1 MKKKIFATVLPILAG
16 ITLVGTGFS
25 VWYFTSNN
33 TTADLSVDVDMAG
46 YVSVGSLTP
55 TSTATKLYLDSTK
68 TGDNGQNGINLMS
81 SDSDYVSGND
91 INLTFTA
98 TTEDSGTF
106 SGNATVTLTLTVD
119 NDVDSYIAFGL
130 EGETFPSTPNAEE
143 STTTYTYTT
152 DSIAVNDAT
161 VRIDMPAFTFAYESG
176 KEPTNVDSYNT
187 LAGVI
192 TDSTITIEY
201 ELTWAN

>member
-25 VWYFTSNN
+25 VWYFTSTK
-33 TTADLSVDVDMAG
+33 TTAELSVDVDMAG

-55 TSTATKLYLDSTK
+55 TPTATKLYLDSTT
-68 TGDNGQNGINLMS
+68 TGDNGHNGINLMS

-98 TTEDSGTF
+98 TTEDSGTI

-119 NDVDSYIAFGL
+119 NAVDNYIAFGL
-130 EGETFPSTPNAEE
+130 EGETFTPNAGD
-143 STTTYTYTT
+143 SKTTYTYTT
-152 DSIAVNDAT
+152 DSIAVNGAT
-161 VRIDMPAFTFAYESG
+161 VSIDMPAFTFAYESG

-192 TDSTITIEY
+192 TDSTTITIKY
-201 ELTWAN
+201 ELNWAN

>member
-25 VWYFTSNN
+25 VWYFTSDE
-33 TTADLSVDVDMAG
+33 TASNLSVDVDMAG

-55 TSTATKLYLDSTK
+55 TPTATKLYLDSTT
-68 TGDNGQNGINLMS
+68 TGDNGQDGINLMS
-81 SDSDYVSGND
+81 SDSDYVTGND
-91 INLTFTA
+91 INLKFTA

-130 EGETFPSTPNAEE
+130 EGETFTPNVGE

-152 DSIAVNDAT
+152 DSIAVDGAT
-161 VRIDMPAFTFAYESG
+161 VNIDMPAFTFAYDSG
-176 KEPTNVDSYNT
+176 KEPTDVDSYNT
-187 LAGVI
+187 LARVI
-192 TDSTITIEY
+192 TDSTITIKY
-201 ELTWAN
+201 ELKWAN

>member
-1 MKKKIFATVLPILAG
+1 MKKKIFATVLPNLAG

-55 TSTATKLYLDSTK
+55 TPTATKLYLDSTE

-81 SDSDYVSGND
+81 SDFDYVSDND
-91 INLTFTA
+91 IDLTFTA
-98 TTEDSGTF
+98 TTEDSGTI
-106 SGNATVTLTLTVD
+106 SGNATVTLALTVD
-119 NDVDSYIAFGL
+119 NKVDSYIAFGL
-130 EGETFPSTPNAEE
+130 EGETFTPNAGD

-152 DSIAVNDAT
+152 DSITVNGAT
-161 VRIDMPAFTFAYESG
+161 VSIDMPAFTFAYESG

-187 LAGVI
+187 LARVI
-192 TDSTITIEY
+192 TDSTNITIKY
-201 ELTWAN
+201 ELNWAN

>member
-33 TTADLSVDVDMAG
+33 TTANLSVDVDMAG

-55 TSTATKLYLDSTK
+55 TPTATKLYLDSTK
-68 TGDNGQNGINLMS
+68 TGDNGHKGINLMS
-81 SDSDYVSGND
+81 SDSDYVSDND
-91 INLTFTA
+91 IDLTFTA
-98 TTEDSGTF
+98 TTEDSGTI

-119 NDVDSYIAFGL
+119 NKVDSYIAFGL
-130 EGETFPSTPNAEE
+130 EGETFTRNAGD

-152 DSIAVNDAT
+152 DSIAVNGAT
-161 VRIDMPAFTFAYESG
+161 VNIDMPAFTFAYESG
-176 KEPTNVDSYNT
+176 MEPTDVDSYNT
-187 LAGVI
+187 LARVI

-201 ELTWAN
+201 KLTWAN

>member
-33 TTADLSVDVDMAG
+33 TTAELSVDVDMAG

-55 TSTATKLYLDSTK
+55 TPTATKLYLDSTT
-68 TGDNGQNGINLMS
+68 TGDNGHKGINLMS
-81 SDSDYVSGND
+81 SDSNYVSGND

-98 TTEDSGTF
+98 TTEDSGTI

-119 NDVDSYIAFGL
+119 NDVDNYIVFGL
-130 EGETFPSTPNAEE
+130 EGETFTPNAGE
-143 STTTYTYTT
+143 SKTTYTYTT
-152 DSIAVNDAT
+152 DSIAVNGAT

-176 KEPTNVDSYNT
+176 MEPTDVDSYNT

-192 TDSTITIEY
+192 TDSIITIEY

>member
-16 ITLVGTGFS
+16 VTLVGTGFS
-25 VWYFTSNN
+25 VWYFTSTN
-33 TTADLSVDVDMAG
+33 TTADLEVHVDMAG

-55 TSTATKLYLDSTK
+55 TPSATKLYLDSTI
-68 TGDNGQNGINLMS
+68 TGDNGHNGINLMS
-81 SDSDYVSGND
+81 SDSDYVTGND
-91 INLTFTA
+91 ITLTFNA
-98 TTEDSGTF
+98 TTEDSGTI

-130 EGETFPSTPNAEE
+130 DGKIFKPNRGE

-152 DSIAVNDAT
+152 DLIAVNGAT
-161 VRIDMPAFTFAYESG
+161 VSIDMPAFTFDYEEG
-176 KEPTNVDSYNT
+176 KEPTDVNSYNA

-192 TDSTITIEY
+192 TDSTIFIEY

>member
-33 TTADLSVDVDMAG
+33 TADLSVDVDMAG

-55 TSTATKLYLDSTK
+55 TRTATKLYLDSTT

-98 TTEDSGTF
+98 TTEGSGTI

-119 NDVDSYIAFGL
+119 NDVDSYIVFGL
-130 EGETFPSTPNAEE
+130 EGEKFTPNDEDPT
-143 STTTYTYTT
+143 TTTYTYTT

-161 VRIDMPAFTFAYESG
+161 VSIDMPAFTFAYESG

-192 TDSTITIEY
+192 TDYIITIEY

>member
-25 VWYFTSNN
+25 VWYFTSDG
-33 TTADLSVDVDMAG
+33 TTSNLSVDVDMAG

-55 TSTATKLYLDSTK
+55 TPTATKLYLDSTT
-68 TGDNGQNGINLMS
+68 TGDNGHNGINLMS

-98 TTEDSGTF
+98 TTEDSGTI

-119 NDVDSYIAFGL
+119 NAVDNYIAFGL
-130 EGETFPSTPNAEE
+130 EGETFTPNAGD
-143 STTTYTYTT
+143 SKTTYTYTT
-152 DSIAVNDAT
+152 DSIAVNGAT
-161 VRIDMPAFTFAYESG
+161 VSIDMPAFAFAYESG

-192 TDSTITIEY
+192 TDSTTITIKY
-201 ELTWAN
+201 ELNWAN

>member
-16 ITLVGTGFS
+16 VTLVGTGFS
-25 VWYFTSNN
+25 VWYFTSTN
-33 TTADLSVDVDMAG
+33 TTAELSVDVDMAG

-55 TSTATKLYLDSTK
+55 TPSATKLYLDSTT
-68 TGDNGQNGINLMS
+68 TGDNGHNGINLMS
-81 SDSDYVSGND
+81 SDSDYVTGND
-91 INLTFTA
+91 INLTFNA
-98 TTEDSGTF
+98 TTETSGTI

-130 EGETFPSTPNAEE
+130 DGETFTPNAGD

-152 DSIAVNDAT
+152 DSIAVNGAT
-161 VRIDMPAFTFAYESG
+161 VRIDMPAFTFAYEEG
-176 KEPTNVDSYNT
+176 KEPTDVDSYNT

>member
-25 VWYFTSNN
+25 VWYFTSTN
-33 TTADLSVDVDMAG
+33 TTAELSVDVDMAG

-55 TSTATKLYLDSTK
+55 TPTATKLYLDSTT
-68 TGDNGQNGINLMS
+68 TGDNGHNGINLMS

-98 TTEDSGTF
+98 TTEDSGTI

-119 NDVDSYIAFGL
+119 NDVDNYIAFRL
-130 EGETFPSTPNAEE
+130 EGETFTPNAGE
-143 STTTYTYTT
+143 SKTTYTYTT

-161 VRIDMPAFTFAYESG
+161 VSIDMPAFTFAYESG

-192 TDSTITIEY
+192 NDSTITIEY

>member
-25 VWYFTSNN
+25 VWYFTSTN
-33 TTADLSVDVDMAG
+33 TTAELRVDVDMAG

-55 TSTATKLYLDSTK
+55 TPSATKLYLDSTT
-68 TGDNGQNGINLMS
+68 TGDNGHNGINLMS
-81 SDSDYVSGND
+81 SDSDYVTGND
-91 INLTFTA
+91 INLTFAA
-98 TTEDSGTF
+98 TTEDSGTI

-119 NDVDSYIAFGL
+119 NDVDSYIAFRLDGK
-130 EGETFPSTPNAEE
+130 TFDPNAGD

-152 DSIAVNDAT
+152 DPIAVNGAT
-161 VRIDMPAFTFAYESG
+161 VIIDMPAFTFAYEEG
-176 KEPTNVDSYNT
+176 KEPTDVNSYNT

-192 TDSTITIEY
+192 TDSTIIIKY
-201 ELTWAN
+201 ELNWAN

>member
-16 ITLVGTGFS
+16 VTLVGTGFS
-25 VWYFTSNN
+25 VWHFTSTN
-33 TTADLSVDVDMAG
+33 TTADLKVNVDMAG

-55 TSTATKLYLDSTK
+55 TPSATKLYLDSTT
-68 TGDNGQNGINLMS
+68 TGDNGHNGINLMS
-81 SDSDYVSGND
+81 SDSNYVTGND
-91 INLTFTA
+91 ITLTFTA
-98 TTEDSGTF
+98 TTEDSGTI

-130 EGETFPSTPNAEE
+130 DGKTFDPNPGD

-152 DSIAVNDAT
+152 DSIAVNGAE
-161 VRIDMPAFTFAYESG
+161 VNIDMPAFTFDYEEG
-176 KEPTNVDSYNT
+176 KEPTDVSTYKA

-192 TDSTITIEY
+192 TDSTITIKY

>member
-25 VWYFTSNN
+25 VWYFTSTK
-33 TTADLSVDVDMAG
+33 TTAELSVDVDMAG

-55 TSTATKLYLDSTK
+55 TPTATKLYLDSTT
-68 TGDNGQNGINLMS
+68 TGDNGHNGINLMS

-98 TTEDSGTF
+98 TTEDSGTI

-119 NDVDSYIAFGL
+119 NAVDNYIAFGL
-130 EGETFPSTPNAEE
+130 EGETFTPNAGD
-143 STTTYTYTT
+143 SKTTYTYTT
-152 DSIAVNDAT
+152 DSIAVNGAT
-161 VRIDMPAFTFAYESG
+161 VSIDMPAFAFAYESG

-192 TDSTITIEY
+192 TDSTITIKY
-201 ELTWAN
+201 ELNWAN

>member
-33 TTADLSVDVDMAG
+33 TTAELSVDVDMAG

-55 TSTATKLYLDSTK
+55 TPSATKLYLDSTT
-68 TGDNGQNGINLMS
+68 TGDNDHNGINLMS
-81 SDSDYVSGND
+81 SDSDYVTGND
-91 INLTFTA
+91 INLKFTA
-98 TTEDSGTF
+98 TTENENSGTI

-119 NDVDSYIAFGL
+119 NDVDNYIAFGL
-130 EGETFPSTPNAEE
+130 DGKTFDPNSGD

-152 DSIAVNDAT
+152 DSIAVNSAT
-161 VRIDMPAFTFAYESG
+161 VIIDMPAFTFDYEEG
-176 KEPTNVDSYNT
+176 KEPTDVNSYNI

-192 TDSTITIEY
+192 TDSTIIIKY
-201 ELTWAN
+201 ELNWAN

>member
-25 VWYFTSNN
+25 VWYFTSTN
-33 TTADLSVDVDMAG
+33 TTAELSVDVDMAG

-55 TSTATKLYLDSTK
+55 TPSAKKLYLDSTT
-68 TGDNGQNGINLMS
+68 TGDNGHNGINLMS

-91 INLTFTA
+91 ITLTFTA
-98 TTEDSGTF
+98 TTETSGTI

-119 NDVDSYIAFGL
+119 NGVDNYIVFGL
-130 EGETFPSTPNAEE
+130 EGETFTPNPGE

-152 DSIAVNDAT
+152 DLIAVNSAT
-161 VRIDMPAFTFAYESG
+161 VSIDMPAFTFAYEEG
-176 KEPTNVDSYNT
+176 KEPTDVNSYNT

-192 TDSTITIEY
+192 TDSTITIKY
-201 ELTWAN
+201 ELNWAN

>member
-25 VWYFTSNN
+25 VWYFTSDE
-33 TTADLSVDVDMAG
+33 TIAELSVDVDMAG

-55 TSTATKLYLDSTK
+55 TPTATKLYLDSTT
-68 TGDNGQNGINLMS
+68 TGDNGQDGINLMS
-81 SDSDYVSGND
+81 SDSNYVSGND

-119 NDVDSYIAFGL
+119 NAVDNYIAFGL
-130 EGETFPSTPNAEE
+130 EGETFTPNAGEPR
-143 STTTYTYTT
+143 TTYTYTT
-152 DSIAVNDAT
+152 DSIAVNDDT
-161 VRIDMPAFTFAYESG
+161 VSIDMPAFTFAYESG
-176 KEPTNVDSYNT
+176 KEPTDVRSYNT
-187 LAGVI
+187 LADVI
-192 TDSTITIEY
+192 TDSTTITIKY
-201 ELTWAN
+201 ELNWAD

>member
-25 VWYFTSNN
+25 VWYFTSTK
-33 TTADLSVDVDMAG
+33 TTAELSVDVDMAG

-55 TSTATKLYLDSTK
+55 TPTATKLYLDSTT
-68 TGDNGQNGINLMS
+68 TGDNGHNGINLMS

-98 TTEDSGTF
+98 TTEDSGTI

-119 NDVDSYIAFGL
+119 NAVDNYIAFGL
-130 EGETFPSTPNAEE
+130 EGETFTPNAGD
-143 STTTYTYTT
+143 SKTTYTYTT
-152 DSIAVNDAT
+152 DSIAVNGAT
-161 VRIDMPAFTFAYESG
+161 VSIDMPAFTFAYESG

-192 TDSTITIEY
+192 TDSTITIKY
-201 ELTWAN
+201 ELNWAN

>member
-25 VWYFTSNN
+25 VWYFTSTK
-33 TTADLSVDVDMAG
+33 TTAELSVDVDMAG

-55 TSTATKLYLDSTK
+55 TPTATKLYLDSTT
-68 TGDNGQNGINLMS
+68 TGDNGHNGINLMS
-81 SDSDYVSGND
+81 SDFDYVSGND

-98 TTEDSGTF
+98 TTEDSGTI

-119 NDVDSYIAFGL
+119 NAVDNYIAFGL
-130 EGETFPSTPNAEE
+130 EGETFTPNAGD
-143 STTTYTYTT
+143 SKTTYTYTT
-152 DSIAVNDAT
+152 DSIAVNGAT
-161 VRIDMPAFTFAYESG
+161 VSIDMPAFTFAYESG

-192 TDSTITIEY
+192 TDSTITIKY
-201 ELTWAN
+201 ELNWAN

>member
-25 VWYFTSNN
+25 VWYFTS
-33 TTADLSVDVDMAG
+33 TKTIAELSVAVDMAG

-55 TSTATKLYLDSTK
+55 TPTATKLYLDSTT
-68 TGDNGQNGINLMS
+68 TGDNGHNGINLMS

-91 INLTFTA
+91 INLTFAA
-98 TTEDSGTF
+98 TTEDSGTI

-119 NDVDSYIAFGL
+119 NDVDNYIAFGL
-130 EGETFPSTPNAEE
+130 EGETFTPNAGE

-152 DSIAVNDAT
+152 DSIAVNGDT
-161 VRIDMPAFTFAYESG
+161 VSIDMPAFTFAYESG

-192 TDSTITIEY
+192 TDSTTITIKY
-201 ELTWAN
+201 ELKWAN

>member
-1 MKKKIFATVLPILAG
+1 MKKNIFATVLPILAG

-25 VWYFTSNN
+25 VWYFTSTK
-33 TTADLSVDVDMAG
+33 TTAELSVDVDMAG

-55 TSTATKLYLDSTK
+55 TPTATKLYLDSTT
-68 TGDNGQNGINLMS
+68 TGDNGHNGINLMS

-98 TTEDSGTF
+98 TTEDSGTI

-119 NDVDSYIAFGL
+119 NAVDNYIAFGL
-130 EGETFPSTPNAEE
+130 EGETFTPNAGD
-143 STTTYTYTT
+143 SKTTYTYTT
-152 DSIAVNDAT
+152 DSIAVNGAT
-161 VRIDMPAFTFAYESG
+161 VSIDMPAFTFAYESG

-192 TDSTITIEY
+192 TDSTITIKY
-201 ELTWAN
+201 ELNWAN

>member
-25 VWYFTSNN
+25 VWYFTSDG
-33 TTADLSVDVDMAG
+33 TTSNLSVDVDMAG

-55 TSTATKLYLDSTK
+55 TPTATKLYLDSTT
-68 TGDNGQNGINLMS
+68 TGDNGHNGINLMS

-98 TTEDSGTF
+98 TTEDSGTI

-119 NDVDSYIAFGL
+119 NAVDNYIAFGL
-130 EGETFPSTPNAEE
+130 EGETFTPNAGD
-143 STTTYTYTT
+143 SKTTYTYTT
-152 DSIAVNDAT
+152 DSIAVNGAT
-161 VRIDMPAFTFAYESG
+161 VSIDMPAFTFAYESG

-192 TDSTITIEY
+192 TDSTTITIKY
-201 ELTWAN
+201 ELNWAN